1 MLRWH
6 AADTMICIS
15 FRALTRGCCLC
26 FALLFV
32 CCVRVCFVLVLYVHI
47 VHVLQEMDFNDSAR
61 QMAGRMSDFVP
72 VPPIGAT
79 DLFIA
84 TPFPRPN
91 SPLRHLFRDRIATPF
106 LSTSV
111 FSIRFRYTF
120 LV

>member
-1 MLRWH
+1 MPRWH
-6 AADTMICIS
+6 AADRCIS

-26 FALLFV
+26 FVLLFGMCV
-32 CCVRVCFVLVLYVHI
+32 CVCAFRSRH
-47 VHVLQEMDFNDSAR
+47 LQEMDFNDSAR

-91 SPLRHLFRDRIATPF
+91 SSLRHLFRDRIATPF

>member
-1 MLRWH
+1 
-6 AADTMICIS
+6 
-15 FRALTRGCCLC
+15 
-26 FALLFV
+26 
-32 CCVRVCFVLVLYVHI
+32 
-47 VHVLQEMDFNDSAR
+47 MDFNDSAR

-91 SPLRHLFRDRIATPF
+91 SSLRHLFRDRIATPF

-111 FSIRFRYTF
+111 FSICF
-120 LV
+120 LIYLFGLISQAGVVVLFFGLVGLF